1 MEFQKDGPNS
11 FDDLLTELKESFRN
25 FGFFFFF
32 IFSKYFHSFYEQ
44 QLK

>member
-25 FGFFFFF
+25 FGLFFFL
-32 IFSKYFHSFYEQ
+32 FHSFYEQ
-44 QLK
+44 Q